1 VRILPRRASLGR
13 HLFVAVAGMLLPLV
27 AVGVLGILAFR
38 TTGNA
43 LEDFRAET
51 VGQSTRIAKVRDLMV
66 AVDDAGEL
74 YAESLDPALGERFLQ
89 ASAQIDEGF
98 DGLESLNSIE
108 ERLLVTAARAR
119 WETARTS
126 IEAVIRDGTGDDNSL
141 DPFHDHVDG
150 AAALLSDAVAENVNE
165 VSDEIG
171 SLRARERLQF
181 LASLLTLIVGSI
193 VGGLLARRAYRSVTK
208 PLALLEEA
216 AGRFGSDDFTYL
228 IDVSGDD
235 ELAHV
240 SSAFNSM
247 AEKLKV
253 SREALHQQALH
264 DQLTGLPNRTLFV
277 ERVERAIARAERR
290 KTPVSAMYL
299 DVDNFKEINDTFGH
313 QAGDEVLI
321 AVAER
326 LKGAL
331 RTEDTASRLGGDEFG
346 VLLEEDVD
354 GATRAA
360 ERLIGALVG
369 TYAVTAGELQ
379 VGVSIGV
386 AARQGAEELDE
397 LLRQADAA
405 MYLAKAS
412 GKGGW
417 RVFGPDID
425 AALLGIRS
433 PVTELQ
439 RAIDDRG
446 FVVHYQPVLDLQS
459 GRIDGV
465 EALVRWDHPER
476 GLLAPSEFLQEA
488 EDTGHILAIDR
499 WILREACHQVRAWQK
514 NLPGAEDLSVHVN
527 VSARTLQHP
536 GLADEIAEVLRS
548 SGLAPGH
555 LILEITETTLV
566 LDPQAAAGE
575 LTQLKALGVRV
586 ALDDFGTGFS
596 SLSHLLRFPID
607 TIKIDRS
614 FVSAVGRDEQRS
626 QLVQAMI
633 DLGGTLGL
641 RVVAEGIETP
651 DQLDFLRTIGCEQ
664 GQGYLFAKPLGAPE
678 LERFLRE
685 KGRTGAIEPSFAK
698 VLNMDG
704 VRIA

>member
-1 VRILPRRASLGR
+1 VRILSGRASLGR
-13 HLFVAVAGMLLPLV
+13 RLFVAVAGMLLPLV
-27 AVGVLGILAFR
+27 AVGVLGIIAFR
-38 TTGNA
+38 TSGNE
-43 LEDFRAET
+43 LEEFRAET
-51 VGQSTRIAKVRDLMV
+51 VGESNRIEKVRDLMPV
-66 AVDDAGEL
+66 VDDAGEL
-74 YAESLDPALGERFLQ
+74 YVESGDPALGERFLQ
-89 ASAQIDEGF
+89 ASAEIEDGF
-98 DGLESLNSIE
+98 DDLGTLPSHQ
-108 ERLLVTAARAR
+108 ERVLVSAARSQWEVAR
-119 WETARTS
+119 DSITAL
-126 IEAVIRDGTGDDNSL
+126 IKDPTGDDNSL
-141 DPFHDHVDG
+141 DPFHDHVDV
-150 AAALLSDAVAENVNE
+150 AAGLLSEAVAENVNE
-165 VSDEIG
+165 VSDEIA
-171 SLRARERLQF
+171 SLRARERFQF
-181 LASLLTLIVGSI
+181 LATLLTLIVGSV

-208 PLALLEEA
+208 PLALLAEA
-216 AGRFGSDDFTYL
+216 ASRFGSDDFTYL

-247 AEKLKV
+247 AEKLKL

-264 DQLTGLPNRTLFV
+264 DPLTGLPNRTLFV
-277 ERVERAIARAERR
+277 ERVERAIARAKRR

-346 VLLEEDVD
+346 VLLEEGVD

-369 TYAVTAGELQ
+369 TYAITAGELQ

-386 AARQGAEELDE
+386 AAREGAEELDE

-405 MYLAKAS
+405 MYAAKAS

-439 RAIDDRG
+439 RAIDDRE
-446 FVVHYQPVLDLQS
+446 FVVHYQPVLDLRS
-459 GRIDGV
+459 GRIDAV
-465 EALVRWDHPER
+465 EALVRWAHPVR
-476 GLLAPSEFLQEA
+476 GLLPPSEFLREA
-488 EDTGHILAIDR
+488 EDTGHILSIDR
-499 WILREACHQVRAWQK
+499 WILREACHRVRAWQK
-514 NLPGAEDLSVHVN
+514 EVPGAEDLSVQVN
-527 VSARTLQHP
+527 VSARTLQHA

-555 LILEITETTLV
+555 LVLEITETTLV
-566 LDPQAAAGE
+566 LDPQAAATE

-651 DQLDFLRTIGCEQ
+651 DQLDFLRTIGCQQ

-685 KGRTGAIEPSFAK
+685 KGRIGAIEPGIAK

>member
-1 VRILPRRASLGR
+1 
-13 HLFVAVAGMLLPLV
+13 
-27 AVGVLGILAFR
+27 
-38 TTGNA
+38 
-43 LEDFRAET
+43 
-51 VGQSTRIAKVRDLMV
+51 
-66 AVDDAGEL
+66 
-74 YAESLDPALGERFLQ
+74 
-89 ASAQIDEGF
+89 
-98 DGLESLNSIE
+98 
-108 ERLLVTAARAR
+108 
-119 WETARTS
+119 
-126 IEAVIRDGTGDDNSL
+126 
-141 DPFHDHVDG
+141 
-150 AAALLSDAVAENVNE
+150 
-165 VSDEIG
+165 
-171 SLRARERLQF
+171 
-181 LASLLTLIVGSI
+181 
-193 VGGLLARRAYRSVTK
+193 
-208 PLALLEEA
+208 LEEA

-514 NLPGAEDLSVHVN
+514 DLPGAEDLSVHVN

-685 KGRTGAIEPSFAK
+685 KGRAGAIEPSIAK

>member
-488 EDTGHILAIDR
+488 EDTGHILEIDR

-685 KGRTGAIEPSFAK
+685 KGRAGAIEPSIAK

>member
-1 VRILPRRASLGR
+1 MRILPRGASLGR
-13 HLFVAVAGMLLPLV
+13 RLFVAVAGMLLPLV
-27 AVGVLGILAFR
+27 AVGVLGVLGFR

-43 LEDFRAET
+43 LEEFRAET
-51 VGQSTRIAKVRDLMV
+51 VGESNRIAKVQELIV

-74 YAESLDPALGERFLQ
+74 YAESGDPALGERFLQ
-89 ASAQIDEGF
+89 ASAEIEDGF
-98 DGLESLNSIE
+98 DGLETLPSHQ
-108 ERLLVTAARAR
+108 ERVLVSAARSEWEVAR
-119 WETARTS
+119 DS
-126 IEAVIRDGTGDDNSL
+126 IMAVIEDGTGDDNSL

-150 AAALLSDAVAENVNE
+150 AAALLADAVAENVQE
-165 VSDEIG
+165 VSDEIA
-171 SLRARERLQF
+171 SLRARERFQF
-181 LASLLTLIVGSI
+181 LVTLLTLIVGSI

-264 DQLTGLPNRTLFV
+264 DPLTGLPNRTLFV
-277 ERVERAIARAERR
+277 ERVERAIARAKRR

-299 DVDNFKEINDTFGH
+299 DVDNFKEMNDTFGH

-405 MYLAKAS
+405 MYAAKAS

-425 AALLGIRS
+425 AASLGIRS

-439 RAIDDRG
+439 RAIDDRE
-446 FVVHYQPVLDLQS
+446 FVVHYQPVLDLRS

-465 EALVRWDHPER
+465 EALVRWAHPVR
-476 GLLAPSEFLQEA
+476 GLLPPSEFLREA

-499 WILREACHQVRAWQK
+499 WVLREACHQVRAWQK
-514 NLPGAEDLSVHVN
+514 DVPGAEDLSVQVN

-555 LILEITETTLV
+555 LVLEITETTLV
-566 LDPQAAAGE
+566 LDPQAAATE
-575 LTQLKALGVRV
+575 LTQLKALGVRI

-614 FVSAVGRDEQRS
+614 FVSAVGHDEQRS

-651 DQLDFLRTIGCEQ
+651 DQLDFLRTIGCQQ

-685 KGRTGAIEPSFAK
+685 KGRIGAIEPGIAK

>member
-1 VRILPRRASLGR
+1 MRILPRRASLGR
-13 HLFVAVAGMLLPLV
+13 RLFVAVAGMLLPLV
-27 AVGVLGILAFR
+27 AVGVLGIVAFR
-38 TTGNA
+38 TSGNA
-43 LEDFRAET
+43 LEEFRAET
-51 VGQSTRIAKVRDLMV
+51 VGESNRIEKVRDLMPV
-66 AVDDAGEL
+66 VDDAGEL
-74 YAESLDPALGERFLQ
+74 YVETGDPVLGKRFVQ
-89 ASAQIDEGF
+89 ASAEIEDGF
-98 DGLESLNSIE
+98 DDLESLPSHQ
-108 ERLLVTAARAR
+108 ERVLVGAARSEWEVAR
-119 WETARTS
+119 DSITAL
-126 IEAVIRDGTGDDNSL
+126 IKDPTGDDNSL
-141 DPFHDHVDG
+141 DPFHDHVDV
-150 AAALLSDAVAENVNE
+150 AAALLSEAVAENVNE
-165 VSDEIG
+165 VSDEIA
-171 SLRARERLQF
+171 SLRARERFQF
-181 LASLLTLIVGSI
+181 LATLLTLIVGSI

-208 PLALLEEA
+208 PLALLVEA
-216 AGRFGSDDFTYL
+216 ASRFGSDDFTYL

-247 AEKLKV
+247 AEKLRV

-264 DQLTGLPNRTLFV
+264 DPLTGLPNRTLFM
-277 ERVERAIARAERR
+277 ERVERAIARAKRR

-299 DVDNFKEINDTFGH
+299 DVDDFKEINDTFGH

-346 VLLEEDVD
+346 VLLEEGVD

-369 TYAVTAGELQ
+369 TYAITAGELQ

-386 AARQGAEELDE
+386 AAREGAEELDE

-405 MYLAKAS
+405 MYAAKAS

-417 RVFGPDID
+417 RAFGPDID

-439 RAIDDRG
+439 RAINDRE
-446 FVVHYQPVLDLQS
+446 FVVHYQPVLDLQT

-465 EALVRWDHPER
+465 EALVRWAHPER

-499 WILREACHQVRAWQK
+499 WVLREACHEVRAWQK
-514 NLPGAEDLSVHVN
+514 DVPGAEDLSVQVN
-527 VSARTLQHP
+527 ASARTLQHP
-536 GLADEIAEVLRS
+536 GLADEIAGVLRS

-555 LILEITETTLV
+555 LVLEITETTLV
-566 LDPQAAAGE
+566 LDPQAAATE
-575 LTQLKALGVRV
+575 LTQLKALGVRI

-614 FVSAVGRDEQRS
+614 FVNAVGRDEQRS

-651 DQLDFLRTIGCEQ
+651 DQLDFLRTIGCQQ

-685 KGRTGAIEPSFAK
+685 KGRIGAIEPGIAK

>member
-1 VRILPRRASLGR
+1 MRILPRRASLGR

-433 PVTELQ
+433 PVTDLQ

-446 FVVHYQPVLDLQS
+446 FIVHYQPVLDLRS

-685 KGRTGAIEPSFAK
+685 KGRAGAIEPSIAK

>member
-1 VRILPRRASLGR
+1 MRILPRRASLGR

-433 PVTELQ
+433 PVTDLQ

-446 FVVHYQPVLDLQS
+446 FIVHYQPVLDLQS

-499 WILREACHQVRAWQK
+499 WVLREACHQVRAWQK
-514 NLPGAEDLSVHVN
+514 DVPGAEDLSVHVN

-685 KGRTGAIEPSFAK
+685 KGRTGAIEPSIAK